1 MTTESKENFSISED
15 ERVREQQF
23 RRAVSSFEGIMLSQI
38 EMKNK
43 LGDRLNLSIVT
54 GISILGLI
62 ALSILILLFT
72 LTTQIN
78 RMNAVVDEMNVNFIQ
93 VADQMSAMRGY
104 VDSMEQRVAL
114 LNVISD
120 QTSIMQGEMEVIA
133 SDVNLIH
140 GRVNSVGLNIHG
152 VRNKVDNISGT
163 VNRMDYSVDNMSSD
177 MRDMARPSRMF
188 NSFVPFF

>member
-1 MTTESKENFSISED
+1 MATESEQSFSISED

-23 RRAVSSFEGIMLSQI
+23 RRAVSSFEGIILSQI

-78 RMNAVVDEMNVNFIQ
+78 RMNAVVDDMNVNFIQ

-163 VNRMDYSVDNMSSD
+163 VNRMDYAVDNMSGD
-177 MRDMARPSRMF
+177 MHQMSRPSRMF
-188 NSFVPFF
+188 NSFMPFF